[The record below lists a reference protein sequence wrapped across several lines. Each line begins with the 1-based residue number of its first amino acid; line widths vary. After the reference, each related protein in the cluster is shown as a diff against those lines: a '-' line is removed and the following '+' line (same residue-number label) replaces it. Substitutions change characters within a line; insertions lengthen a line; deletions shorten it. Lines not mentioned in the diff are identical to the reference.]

1 MSILHDEAELAGL
14 EKSYPHLEFM
24 DRRNP
29 RHLRRLDDHKK
40 SGEKSGE
47 VSRHGQPVDDKH
59 LWLRFQ
65 ASEKFAQRVELP
77 SISGVRDEVNTIAE
91 FNKLIAWSDSVS
103 GLAALL
109 EGRGE

>member
-1 MSILHDEAELAGL
+1 MSILHDEAELASL
-14 EKSYPHLEFM
+14 EKSYPHIEFM

-40 SGEKSGE
+40 NGE

-77 SISGVRDEVNTIAE
+77 AIHDVREAVNTIAE

-109 EGRGE
+109 EGRNGR